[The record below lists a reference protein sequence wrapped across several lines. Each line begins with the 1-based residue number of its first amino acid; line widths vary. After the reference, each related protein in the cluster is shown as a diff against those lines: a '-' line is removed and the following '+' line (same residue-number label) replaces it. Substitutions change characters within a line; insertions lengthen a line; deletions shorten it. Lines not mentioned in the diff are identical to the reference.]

1 MGVPSTMA
9 LKTVLLL
16 ALVGLVYSLSCSG
29 DRDCT
34 CADKAFG
41 ECDEPGAGDAVH
53 VNTWQECKAQCDLFF
68 SKDDCGG
75 YVESECAKKG
85 IEVDT
90 ADTPLP
96 NADACQLVMIS
107 RASANALTYY
117 TYDVRAKVCKGYGD
131 GARACDNQVALQT
144 MDEALINSCQT

>member
-1 MGVPSTMA
+1 MNVTGMDENCHLFNPEREPMTDYLGSCNIVMGPLFDNADNQLT
-9 LKTVLLL
+9 
-16 ALVGLVYSLSCSG
+16 
-29 DRDCT
+29 DC
-34 CADKAFG
+34 
-41 ECDEPGAGDAVH
+41 
-53 VNTWQECKAQCDLFF
+53 